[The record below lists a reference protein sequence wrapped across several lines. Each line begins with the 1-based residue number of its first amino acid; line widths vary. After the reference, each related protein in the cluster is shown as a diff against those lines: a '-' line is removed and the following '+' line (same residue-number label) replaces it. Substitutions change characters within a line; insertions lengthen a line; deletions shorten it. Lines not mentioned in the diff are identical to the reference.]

1 MGNHGK
7 NESGRELANRSP
19 SATPAILSPDNL
31 LKDSV
36 GHLSPEQQSN
46 LMAVAAHESLRLQAK
61 RAESSIDIDIMQQ
74 KMNQVTG
81 MARNLNKERL
91 VSYRIEAEHAGTRL
105 SVQRGCFAQVALLL
119 AVPLALLALGLT
131 V

>member
-1 MGNHGK
+1 MENHGK
-7 NESGRELANRSP
+7 NSTGRDLATRSAT
-19 SATPAILSPDNL
+19 ATPATLSPDNL
-31 LKDSV
+31 LRDSV
-36 GHLSPEQQSN
+36 GQLSPEQQSN

-81 MARNLNKERL
+81 MARNLNKERM
-91 VSYRIEAEHAGTRL
+91 VGYRIEAEHAGTRL
-105 SVQRGCFAQVALLL
+105 SVQRGCFAQMALLWIP
-119 AVPLALLALGLT
+119 VGALLVMGLS